1 MATEPVGVD
10 EDTVPA
16 SRRRSDDSPLSAR
29 HSLRVRLPLLISALL
44 VAAVAAL
51 LWSAYRE
58 VEATLV
64 RAGGERARNAA
75 TQVAGL
81 LERTS
86 QPGLESLRQAAADAN
101 VREFLRNPND
111 DAREAARAR
120 LAVLAVAG
128 PRRIELWSATGS
140 RVLEIWV
147 PGPSVQTAAPER
159 LPAGTRPPGAGFGPL
174 QAVNQVVFID
184 AAVEVVAE
192 PSAASQGA
200 TPLHLG
206 YVAVRSTLSINPPGI
221 LGRLVGSDAVI
232 EIGNTAGGTWT
243 DMSHI
248 GPAPPPPVDV
258 TSNGLAE
265 YRAAS
270 GGARLGA
277 LSTVRGTPWAVW
289 VEFPRSIIVAP
300 ARAFLHRMIV
310 FGLVVVAIGAIV
322 VGNLSVRITKPLH
335 ELAQAADE
343 IAAGDYSRRIATARR
358 DEIGRLG
365 RAFNGMAADVKDTHE
380 QLEARV
386 LERSRALDALRESE
400 ASYRAIVE
408 VALDC
413 IITIDAAG
421 RVVEFNPAAEQTF
434 GYKKRDVVGR
444 ELAELIVP
452 PAQREAH
459 RKGLARYFATG
470 EGTLIGRLIELT
482 AMRSDGTQFPIEIAL
497 SAVSSDGPPTVTG
510 VARNITERKRMEEI
524 RRKNRAIEEQHRRSV
539 EANRL
544 KSEFLANMSHELRT
558 PLNAIIGFADLMHQG
573 KVGPVSAE
581 HEEYLGDILTSSRH
595 LLQLINDVLDLAKV
609 ESGRMDFR
617 PESVDL
623 AKLVDGVRDV
633 LRGLAASK
641 HLRVDTQVSPEV
653 ATAVVDPVRVKQ
665 ILYNY
670 LSNAIKFTPDGG
682 QIHVRITPE
691 GPDLFRIDV
700 QDTGI
705 GIPADDLGKL
715 FLEFQQLDASAG
727 KKYQGTGLGLALTKR
742 LAEAHGGRVDVRSTP
757 GEGSTFSV
765 ILPRMMTMTAAGE
778 PSPIIAPPL
787 GNRTI
792 LVVDDD
798 PATLRLADAALREL
812 GYRPVCKG
820 NAEEALLAAEAAP
833 PAVVIVDLLM
843 PDVDGFEFI
852 SRLRAAPAGRS
863 AAIIVWTVKDLDA
876 GERRRLQS
884 SVAAIISK
892 SSGGSGALVE
902 ALRRILPLTSIA
914 PEATDGA

>member
-1 MATEPVGVD
+1 MATEPMRV

-16 SRRRSDDSPLSAR
+16 SRRRSGDSPLSAR
-29 HSLRVRLPLLISALL
+29 YSIRVRLPLLISALL
-44 VAAVAAL
+44 AGTVATF
-51 LWSAYRE
+51 LWAAYRE

-64 RAGGERARNAA
+64 RAGTDRAEGAA
-75 TQVAGL
+75 VQVANL
-81 LERTS
+81 LERS
-86 QPGLESLRQAAADAN
+86 VQQGAENLRRVAADPD
-101 VREFLRNPND
+101 VRRYLQDPTD
-111 DAREAARAR
+111 DAREAARKR
-120 LAVLAVAG
+120 LGSLAVGG
-128 PRRIELWSATGS
+128 PRRVELWDA
-140 RVLEIWV
+140 
-147 PGPSVQTAAPER
+147 
-159 LPAGTRPPGAGFGPL
+159 AGTRLLEITFQGSSVNAALGVPPPLTRPPTAGFSGL
-174 QAVNQVVFID
+174 QASGN
-184 AAVEVVAE
+184 VAFTD
-192 PSAASQGA
+192 SAAEILPQPSTAGQA
-200 TPLHLG
+200 AASPHLG
-206 YVAVRSTLSINPPGI
+206 HLVVRSTLVTSPSNI
-221 LGRLVGSDAVI
+221 LNRLVGGDALV
-232 EIGNTAGGTWT
+232 EIGSMAGGVWS
-243 DMSHI
+243 DLSRI
-248 GPAPPPPVDV
+248 VPAPPLETTPD
-258 TSNGLAE
+258 GAAE
-265 YRAAS
+265 YRAPA
-270 GGARLGA
+270 GAARLGA
-277 LSTVRGTPWAVW
+277 VSPIRGTPWLVA
-289 VEFPRSIIVAP
+289 VEFARSSVVAP
-300 ARAFLHRMIV
+300 AKVFLRRMIM
-310 FGLVVVAIGAIV
+310 FGLVFVALGAIV
-322 VGNLSVRITKPLH
+322 VSRLSVRITKPIH
-335 ELAQAADE
+335 ELAEAADT
-343 IAAGDYSRRIATARR
+343 IAAGDYSPRVATTRR
-358 DEIGRLG
+358 DEVGRLG
-365 RAFNGMAADVKDTHE
+365 RAFNAMVADVKDAHQ

-386 LERSRALDALRESE
+386 VERTRALDALRESE

-413 IITIDAAG
+413 IITIDTAG
-421 RVVEFNPAAEQTF
+421 RVVEFNPAAEHTF
-434 GYKKRDVVGR
+434 GYRKRDVIGR

-470 EGTLIGRLIELT
+470 EGELIGRLVEMT
-482 AMRSDGTQFPIEIAL
+482 AMRSDGTQFPIELAL
-497 SAVSSDGPPTVTG
+497 SAVSTDGPPTVTG

-524 RRKNRAIEEQHRRSV
+524 RRKNQAIEEQHRRSV

-609 ESGRMDFR
+609 ESGRMEFR

-623 AKLVDGVRDV
+623 ANLVDGVRDI

-641 HLRVDTQVSPEV
+641 HLRIDTQVSPEV

-670 LSNAIKFTPDGG
+670 LSNAIKFTGEGG

-691 GPDLFRIDV
+691 GRDLFRIDV
-700 QDTGI
+700 QDTGV
-705 GIPADDLGKL
+705 GIPAEDLGKL

-778 PSPIIAPPL
+778 PSPVVAPPV

-798 PATLRLADAALREL
+798 PATLKLADATLREL
-812 GYRPVCKG
+812 GYRPVCKT
-820 NAEEALLAAEAAP
+820 NAEEALLAAEADP
-833 PAVVIVDLLM
+833 PAVVIADLLM
-843 PDVDGFEFI
+843 PNMDGFEFI
-852 SRLRAAPAGRS
+852 SRLRAVPAGRS

-884 SVAAIISK
+884 SVAAIVSK
-892 SSGGSGALVE
+892 SGGGSRALVE
-902 ALRRILPLTSIA
+902 ALRRILPETSIA